1 MPDWKEKIEQ
11 GRQTFESK
19 VLAPLQR
26 KAEEWKLRDRIVA
39 ALPNDLARK
48 LPRGFEPMAMAE
60 WAGLALQRGG
70 TAFYGKLLTVVLSVY
85 FFADVTALLV
95 ENYIPEP
102 PVSRGSSLSG
112 ENRRKF
118 LDDYAAIW
126 GRNLVNSQGLIP
138 GEDQPNQ
145 VQDNGGQPVR
155 TSLPFNLIGTL
166 ILVDEVRSIATIEDR
181 SVQQVFP
188 VRVEDEIPQ
197 KAKIIKVEARKVTF
211 INTASGRREFID
223 MPEDPITNNA
233 RVQVGKPSVGATI
246 EKQGNNYTVA
256 KSEVDKAL
264 TDFNQV
270 LTQARAV
277 PNFENGLP
285 AGYKLFQIV
294 PGSIYDKLGL
304 KNGDVISSL
313 NGESINDPAKA
324 FEMLGQLKGGASHM
338 ELGVKRDGRVENKV
352 YDIK

>member
-1 MPDWKEKIEQ
+1 
-11 GRQTFESK
+11 
-19 VLAPLQR
+19 
-26 KAEEWKLRDRIVA
+26 
-39 ALPNDLARK
+39 
-48 LPRGFEPMAMAE
+48 MAMAE
-60 WAGLALQRGG
+60 WAGMALQRGG

-85 FFADVTALLV
+85 FLADVTALLV

-102 PVSRGSSLSG
+102 PALRGSSLSG
-112 ENRRKF
+112 ENRRKL

-145 VQDNGGQPVR
+145 VQDNGGLPVR

-256 KSEVDKAL
+256 KIEVDKAL